1 MAKAKETTQTIE
13 TSNVTVEKAVKSL
26 LGQSKGDS
34 IRYNDSGSN
43 NISLETAKLKV
54 QVSIELGRDMDWLR
68 IDELLP
74 VSITKVFDSENITR
88 VIRLPVIQLLLL
100 ASNGCFE
107 LVNTNPK
114 DKQQFND
121 LMLAFENGYS
131 YPSSYQASLKK
142 EPFSFASFIGSI
154 NLMAESNQLSEQ
166 QKEQWALVKS
176 KCPKVKELSDFLG
189 MAYKSPKWVWLAELM
204 DGNGYIEPIVSD
216 DMESLL

>member
-34 IRYNDSGSN
+34 IRYTDSGSN

-54 QVSIELGRDMDWLR
+54 QVSLELGRDMEWLR

-88 VIRLPVIQLLLL
+88 VIRLPVVQLLLL
-100 ASNGCFE
+100 ASNGIFE

-114 DKQQFND
+114 NPQQ
-121 LMLAFENGYS
+121 LSELIEAFSNGFS
-131 YPSSYQASLKK
+131 YPSSYQASLKR
-142 EPFSFASFIGSI
+142 EPFSYAGFIGELNIWVEHDMPSQYV
-154 NLMAESNQLSEQ
+154 S
-166 QKEQWALVKS
+166 QWQAAKS
-176 KCPKVKELSDFLG
+176 KAPKVKELSAFLDL
-189 MAYKSPKWVWLAELM
+189 AFDSPKWAWLREKMLEA
-204 DGNGYIEPIVSD
+204 GYVKPIVSD